1 MDIFPK
7 HDQLLKVKLVRQLD
21 VRPKMHVLDL
31 GCGRGA
37 ALPQLIESVKDT
49 GSVTAI
55 DRDQNSLDFIHT
67 QFSEKL
73 LTKILRTEKVDLG
86 HMPLP
91 YLTDQFDRIL
101 CHNVIESII
110 DKTALLN
117 ECYRTLKPGGR
128 LLLSHHDFDTAT
140 YNSNFKTLNR
150 KLIHLFCDSIQSWQ
164 DTSDGQIGRKL
175 AQVVQKSRFKRP
187 LKRETILV
195 QENSFVPNDYGY
207 QLCGWISVISRDA
220 PDISPAELEA
230 WFTDLGKKDING
242 EYYFSVNVMSVLA
255 QKPKHTD

>member
-1 MDIFPK
+1 
-7 HDQLLKVKLVRQLD
+7 
-21 VRPKMHVLDL
+21 MHVLDL

-37 ALPQLIESVKDT
+37 ALPHLIESVKDT

-55 DRDQNSLDFIHT
+55 DRDQNSLDFINT

-110 DKTALLN
+110 DKPALLN

-150 KLIHLFCDSIQSWQ
+150 KI
-164 DTSDGQIGRKL
+164 
-175 AQVVQKSRFKRP
+175 
-187 LKRETILV
+187 
-195 QENSFVPNDYGY
+195 
-207 QLCGWISVISRDA
+207 
-220 PDISPAELEA
+220 
-230 WFTDLGKKDING
+230 
-242 EYYFSVNVMSVLA
+242 
-255 QKPKHTD
+255 